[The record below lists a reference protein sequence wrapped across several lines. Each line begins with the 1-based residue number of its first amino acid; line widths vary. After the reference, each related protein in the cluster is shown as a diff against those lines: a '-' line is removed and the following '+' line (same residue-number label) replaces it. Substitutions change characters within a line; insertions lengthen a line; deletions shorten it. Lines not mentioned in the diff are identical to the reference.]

1 MAILNNC
8 NIKDTLLLAST
19 DKEETYNVAEYLE
32 GLQSYSHCIYKHK
45 CDSGY
50 VYRMGHLCW
59 FHNSVM
65 ITALPK
71 NTLWQTIPE
80 GYRPMES
87 TVSTDNL
94 ISSNTYM
101 GTVYEE
107 IQADGKFYLVCSA
120 PNTTVEV
127 HIDMLY
133 LTQDEWPDS
142 SEIIESTKGHAI
154 PNDLERASLIN
165 AMKWKLIG
173 TADGTPNVRA
183 SVKLP
188 KDDTVINE
196 LMIIVKPT
204 TSGVLGSYTYSI
216 PYNYLTSVGENFKQG
231 AYYNVNYYSE
241 CIVFASTNN
250 IDCYSLS
257 LTNGNTTPIS
267 PNITMSVYYR

>member
-59 FHNSVM
+59 FHNEVM

-87 TVSTDNL
+87 TVSTDSL

-107 IQADGKFYLVCSA
+107 IQADGKFYLVTDK

-173 TADGTPNVRA
+173 TATGAAGATAV
-183 SVKLP
+183 SVP
-188 KDDTVINE
+188 KDDIIINE
-196 LMIIVKPT
+196 LCVLVKPT
-204 TSGVLGSYTYSI
+204 SSDIFGSYVFTI
-216 PYNYLTSVGENFKQG
+216 PYNYLTANTEDFKQG
-231 AYYNVNYYSE
+231 AYCNLNYYSE
-241 CIVFASTNN
+241 CIIRTSNSKIIFQG
-250 IDCYSLS
+250 LK
-257 LTNGNTTPIS
+257 LTNGNSTQVS
-267 PNITMSVYYR
+267 ANALLSVYYR